1 MGSCEIPDSY
11 DVSHNGLYS
20 SRHLS
25 FQPSSKLSASW
36 FELRVFYVRISNYAA
51 DNSTPESLTVNHL
64 PLNPDTLLEVNG
76 VRCSIYSDG
85 ISSILRRDRV
95 DKNTEE
101 ATFVS
106 TDSVRFTGS
115 VKFEVF
121 DKDDLFLTGFLKMP
135 SSNGCTEEAMEE
147 VKNWS
152 LDCNLEMATG
162 TGFLK
167 VKRNGRSEYAKPITE
182 VYVAGWFSG
191 APIMLT
197 KTLQLPSRKK
207 NNKILTL
214 DAIPEHETNSN
225 QNDVKSQK
233 DVTFETNLQVAEY
246 RGNKPEIDFSSPYWR
261 ISNYMEGEDGELSWF
276 NAGVRVGV
284 GIGLGVCVGVGV
296 GVGLL
301 VRTYQATTRGFR
313 RRLFYQSLPQFAF
326 TASFFFL
333 FLFFF
338 FLFLYNEFC
347 CRSVLFTNHH
357 VKTQSNG
364 K

>member
-1 MGSCEIPDSY
+1 MGSCELPDTY
-11 DVSHNGLYS
+11 DVSHNGLHS
-20 SRHLS
+20 SKHLS

-36 FELRVFYVRISNYAA
+36 FELRVFYVRISNFAA
-51 DNSTPESLTVNHL
+51 DESTPESLTINHL

-85 ISSILRRDRV
+85 ISSSLRRDRV

-121 DKDDLFLTGFLKMP
+121 DKEDIFLTGFLEMP
-135 SSNGCTEEAMEE
+135 SISGCTEESNDD
-147 VKNWS
+147 VRNWS

-162 TGFLK
+162 TGFLN
-167 VKRNGRSEYAKPITE
+167 VRRNGRSEFVKPIIE

-191 APIMLT
+191 APVILT

-207 NNKILTL
+207 NTKIFTL

-225 QNDVKSQK
+225 QNDVKRHK
-233 DVTFETNLQVAEY
+233 HVTLETDLHVADY
-246 RGNKPEIDFSSPYWR
+246 GPHKSEIDFSNPYWQ
-261 ISNYMEGEDGELSWF
+261 IPDYMEGDDGELSWF

-301 VRTYQATTRGFR
+301 VRSYQATTRGFR
-313 RRLFYQSLPQFAF
+313 RRLF
-326 TASFFFL
+326 
-333 FLFFF
+333 
-338 FLFLYNEFC
+338 
-347 CRSVLFTNHH
+347 
-357 VKTQSNG
+357 
-364 K
+364 